1 MTIRAGARYVLG
13 GVLFLVGLAFI
24 VLIAKPDPKTVGLTM
39 IGLALA
45 YGGLDLLRIR
55 PTDRRGLGDEAD
67 ADGKSAGWTFTRASR
82 DIPEH

>member
-45 YGGLDLLRIR
+45 FAGLDLLRVR
-55 PTDRRGLGDEAD
+55 PTDRRVRDEAD
-67 ADGKSAGWTFTRASR
+67 GSAKSAPAPAG
-82 DIPEH
+82 DIPQP